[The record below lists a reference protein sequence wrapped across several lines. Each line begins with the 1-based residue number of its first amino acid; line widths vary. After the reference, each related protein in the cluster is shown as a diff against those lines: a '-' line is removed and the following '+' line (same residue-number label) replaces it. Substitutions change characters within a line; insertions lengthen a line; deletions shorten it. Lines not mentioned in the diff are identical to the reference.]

1 VKISLPGGKKMS
13 ISIINDRARWDSFVE
28 TSPDKLL
35 YFKWDFLK
43 IIEKHSGYTL
53 LPYGVFD
60 DRTTELLSI
69 FPLFYYKK
77 WGMKFV
83 FSQPPRSLIPYLGF
97 LMNPGYYSLR
107 QRDKETCLNQV
118 VEEITKEIEVIS
130 PNYTYISFSPQIQDI
145 RPFIWRGFDTQIQY
159 TYTIDVTLPLES
171 IWNGFNKSTKKD
183 IRSAEKHP
191 IVLQETKDTTT
202 FLSIMQD
209 RYRQQGLNF
218 PLFGLDYLN
227 DILTQFPENLKMFFL
242 YDNDTVINLGTF
254 FDYNARKLLWI
265 GGVSIDKTIPSNEFL
280 VWDLIKKAQ
289 SEGIKTLDF
298 GGADTERLCFFKS
311 KFNPSLESSF
321 SIIKKDLIGKSSE
334 LVYLKLLKRA

>member
-1 VKISLPGGKKMS
+1 MS
-13 ISIINDRARWDSFVE
+13 ISIIDDRARWDSFVS

-35 YFKWDFLK
+35 YFQWDFLK

-53 LPYGVFD
+53 FPYGVFD
-60 DRTTELLSI
+60 DRTKELLSI

-83 FSQPPRSLIPYLGF
+83 FSQPPRSLIPYMGF
-97 LMNPGYYSLR
+97 LMNPGYYSLP
-107 QRDKETCLNQV
+107 QHDKENYLNQV
-118 VEEITKEIEVIS
+118 VEGITREIGGIS
-130 PNYTYISFSPQIQDI
+130 PNYTYISLSPQIQDI
-145 RPFIWRGFDTQIQY
+145 RPFIWRGFDTQVQY

-171 IWNGFNKSTKKD
+171 IWDAFNRSVRNRV
-183 IRSAEKHP
+183 RSAEKHH
-191 IVLQETKDTTT
+191 IVLQETTDTTT

-218 PLFGLDYLN
+218 PIFGLDYLN
-227 DILTQFPENLKMFFL
+227 DILTQFPQNLKMFFI
-242 YDNDTVINLGTF
+242 YDNDAVINLGTY
-254 FDYNARKLLWI
+254 FDYNSRKLLWI

-280 VWDLIKKAQ
+280 IWELIKKSKA
-289 SEGIKTLDF
+289 EGIKILDF

-321 SIIKKDLIGKSSE
+321 SIIKKDLIGKTSE
-334 LVYLKLLKRA
+334 FVYLTMVKRE